1 MTTNLALVI
10 TTDSEVWDVTKTL
23 LAGEGYTVEQCG
35 VPTRLLEALGNSA
48 PALILLDAQVGAG
61 DALTLCRA
69 IRCQPGCEFIPLLL
83 VAEKLD
89 AKKAYEFDVTAVFEP
104 PIDPDTLRQH
114 VRSLGDTGKTLSGIR
129 ALQTPEADA
138 LRAMPDAFF
147 IANKNGLLRHYLGG
161 ASGDGLLRPA
171 ELEGKFLDDVWPKP
185 VAREALQHIRR
196 VLRTREGH
204 CFEFA
209 LEDAAGSARYE
220 MRLLVQGRDR
230 VLLVV
235 RGKAAGEASNPTQT
249 HTDTLTGLP
258 SHALFLQHIANVLN
272 EARLRERTIAAL
284 CIDIDRFGRINETL
298 GRAVG
303 DKVLQSAAQR
313 IQSCLRDSDMLGKC
327 GDDSNGCLARS
338 GGDEFVLLLADVR
351 SRNDV
356 AAVADRI
363 RKAFAEP
370 VTVLDNT
377 ISIVPSIGIAL
388 FPMDGDDA
396 EALLKCAR
404 TALAEAKVLSQSKH
418 EFFSNTMQFRALRR
432 LDVHDELRWAI
443 EKGQLELRY
452 LPQFDLAGGNATGV
466 EALLRWIH
474 PLRGSVPLGEVIPL
488 AEATGLIVEIG
499 DWVVRTACEEARGW
513 SGRAAQLS
521 MSVNLSQQE
530 FARDDLVETVA
541 KALQTSRL
549 QADRLALEITETT
562 LLRDRQ
568 TELKLRRLHEL
579 GVGIVIDDFG
589 QGHSSLAHLARLPV
603 EGIKIDREF
612 VHGSSTD
619 STKRAL
625 CAAVIAMCKEL
636 GIRVVAEGVETDVAL
651 AFLREKGCDAVQGF
665 YFSEPLPSAEL
676 EEFLAQNGE
685 EADASRPL
693 KIAVPS

>member
-10 TTDSEVWDVTKTL
+10 TTDSKVWEVTQSL
-23 LAGEGYTVEQCG
+23 LAQEGYTVEQCG
-35 VPTRLLEALGNSA
+35 APTRLLEALGNSA
-48 PALILLDAQVGAG
+48 PALLVLDAQVGAG

-83 VAEKLD
+83 IAERLD

-104 PIDPDTLRQH
+104 PVDSDALRRH
-114 VRSLGDTGKTLSGIR
+114 IRSLGDTGKTLSGIR

-161 ASGDGLLRPA
+161 ASGDGLLRPG
-171 ELEGKFLDDVWPKP
+171 ELEGKFLDDVWPKA

-204 CFEFA
+204 CFDFA
-209 LEDAAGSARYE
+209 LENDAGRGSYE

-235 RGKAAGEASNPTQT
+235 RRKAEADGEGPRRS

-258 SHALFLQHIANVLN
+258 SQTLFLQHIANVLN
-272 EARLRERTIAAL
+272 EARLREQTIAAL

-303 DKVLQSAAQR
+303 DKVLQCAAQR
-313 IQSCLRDSDMLGKC
+313 IQGCLRDSDLLGTSD
-327 GDDSNGCLARS
+327 GAADECLARS
-338 GGDEFVLLLADVR
+338 GGDEFVLLLADVH

-363 RKAFAEP
+363 RSAFAEP
-370 VTVLDNT
+370 LTVLDNT

-396 EALLKCAR
+396 EALLKSAR

-452 LPQFDLAGGNATGV
+452 LPQFDLESGTVCGV

-499 DWVVRTACEEARGW
+499 DWVVRTACEEACSWPSPANR
-513 SGRAAQLS
+513 LFV
-521 MSVNLSQQE
+521 SVNLSQQE
-530 FARDDLVETVA
+530 FARDDLVDTVA
-541 KALQTSRL
+541 HALDVAGLAPR
-549 QADRLALEITETT
+549 RLALEITETT

-568 TELKLRRLHEL
+568 SDVKLTRLHEL
-579 GVGIVIDDFG
+579 GVGVVIDDFG

-603 EGIKIDREF
+603 QGIKIDREF

-619 STKRAL
+619 SAKRAL
-625 CAAVIAMCKEL
+625 CAAVIAMCREL
-636 GIRVVAEGVETDVAL
+636 NIRVVAEGVETDAAL
-651 AFLREKGCDAVQGF
+651 SFLREKGCDAVQGF
-665 YFSEPLPSAEL
+665 YFSEPLPSTEIA
-676 EEFLAQNGE
+676 EFLAEKGVGTR
-685 EADASRPL
+685 ASSPL
-693 KIAVPS
+693 RIAVPS